1 MRRPAYG
8 NLLLTQYAG
17 RAVSSGGK
25 HPPTRLHTIC
35 KASHFLHNA
44 VGFYLNPAYKTVN
57 REQVEDYSKRKYF
70 YSSQI
75 KEMTAM
81 YQKIIVPIDHGNRN
95 MKTEHKVFTSGF
107 VEGACR
113 PALGEYLHYNGRYY
127 ALAEQRIPYMR
138 DKTVDDRFFI
148 LTLFAVAMEA
158 EKQMFNKENTILQ
171 AVLPVGLPPKHYG
184 TLYRKFEDYFKRR
197 GIQQFTYKGIPYKV
211 EITDAVAFPQ
221 DYAAAMTV
229 YQRIT
234 GFNKVITVDIGGF
247 TLDYL
252 LIRGGRPDLG
262 VCDSL
267 EKGVIKLY
275 NDVASRINSEKD
287 ILLDDTDID
296 RIIRGE
302 KTDYDGEVLRIVGDM
317 TRTFVDDILGTLRE
331 RGLDLKTSC
340 VVFIGGGAML
350 LKKYL
355 ESSDKTGRS
364 IFVED
369 ICANAKGYGLLYQVQ
384 RKGR

>member
-1 MRRPAYG
+1 MNETRVFADGYRGVFQKQEDFLDCLKSIGRNSFLERRNSRNLCLVAITSGSKMEEELKEKYADEG
-8 NLLLTQYAG
+8 LDEDIITDTIINTGLLLKVRNQYYPVRSCAIKSILDRAG
-17 RAVSSGGK
+17 ISGAGLRRVEK
-25 HPPTRLHTIC
+25 SVYARI
-35 KASHFLHNA
+35 
-44 VGFYLNPAYKTVN
+44 LNDCLKVAKG
-57 REQVEDYSKRKYF
+57 EALLC
-70 YSSQI
+70 I
-75 KEMTAM
+75 
-81 YQKIIVPIDHGNRN
+81 QK
-95 MKTEHKVFTSGF
+95 
-107 VEGACR
+107 
-113 PALGEYLHYNGRYY
+113 
-127 ALAEQRIPYMR
+127 
-138 DKTVDDRFFI
+138 
-148 LTLFAVAMEA
+148 
-158 EKQMFNKENTILQ
+158 
-171 AVLPVGLPPKHYG
+171 
-184 TLYRKFEDYFKRR
+184 
-197 GIQQFTYKGIPYKV
+197 FTYKGIPYKV
-211 EITDAVAFPQ
+211 EITDAAAFPQ

-229 YQRIT
+229 YQRIAE
-234 GFNKVITVDIGGF
+234 FSKVVTVDIGGF

-302 KTDYDGEVLRIVGDM
+302 RTDYDGEVLRIVEDM

-340 VVFIGGGAML
+340 MVFIGGGAML
-350 LKKYL
+350 LRKYL
-355 ESSDKTGRS
+355 ESSDNIGRS

-369 ICANAKGYGLLYQVQ
+369 ICANAKGYGLLYQIQ

>member
-1 MRRPAYG
+1 
-8 NLLLTQYAG
+8 
-17 RAVSSGGK
+17 
-25 HPPTRLHTIC
+25 
-35 KASHFLHNA
+35 
-44 VGFYLNPAYKTVN
+44 
-57 REQVEDYSKRKYF
+57 
-70 YSSQI
+70 
-75 KEMTAM
+75 M

-107 VEGACR
+107 VEGDCR
-113 PALGEYLHYNGRYY
+113 PALGEYLYYNGRYY

-158 EKQMFNKENTILQ
+158 EKQMLNAQDTILQ

-184 TLYRKFEDYFKRR
+184 ALYRKFEDYFRGR
-197 GIQQFTYKGIPYKV
+197 GIQRFTYKGIPYKV
-211 EITDAVAFPQ
+211 EITDAAAFPQ

-229 YQRIT
+229 YQRIAE
-234 GFNKVITVDIGGF
+234 FNKVITVDIGGF

-262 VCDSL
+262 GCDSQGTGGSF

-302 KTDYDGEVLRIVGDM
+302 RTDYDGEVLRIVGVM
-317 TRTFVDDILGTLRE
+317 TKTFVDDILGTLRE

-355 ESSDKTGRS
+355 ESSDKIGRS

-369 ICANAKGYGLLYQVQ
+369 ICANAKGYGLLYQIQ

>member
-1 MRRPAYG
+1 
-8 NLLLTQYAG
+8 
-17 RAVSSGGK
+17 
-25 HPPTRLHTIC
+25 
-35 KASHFLHNA
+35 
-44 VGFYLNPAYKTVN
+44 
-57 REQVEDYSKRKYF
+57 
-70 YSSQI
+70 
-75 KEMTAM
+75 M

-95 MKTEHKVFTSGF
+95 MKTEHKVFISGF
-107 VEGACR
+107 VESDCR

-158 EKQMFNKENTILQ
+158 EKQMLNAQDTIIQ

-184 TLYRKFEDYFKRR
+184 TLYRKFENYFKGR
-197 GIQQFTYKGIPYKV
+197 GIQQFTYKGISYKV
-211 EITDAVAFPQ
+211 EITDAASFPQ

-229 YQRIT
+229 YQKIAEY
-234 GFNKVITVDIGGF
+234 NKVITVDIGGF

-296 RIIRGE
+296 CIIRGE
-302 KTDYDGEVLRIVGDM
+302 RTDFNGEVVRIVEDM
-317 TRTFVDDILGTLRE
+317 AKTYVNDILGTLRE
-331 RGLDLKTSC
+331 RGLELKAGC
-340 VVFIGGGAML
+340 LVFIGGGSL
-350 LKKYL
+350 LLREYL
-355 ESSDKTGRS
+355 EHTGKVDRC

-369 ICANAKGYGLLYQVQ
+369 ICANAKGYSMLYQIQ
-384 RKGR
+384 KKGR

>member
-1 MRRPAYG
+1 
-8 NLLLTQYAG
+8 
-17 RAVSSGGK
+17 
-25 HPPTRLHTIC
+25 
-35 KASHFLHNA
+35 
-44 VGFYLNPAYKTVN
+44 
-57 REQVEDYSKRKYF
+57 
-70 YSSQI
+70 
-75 KEMTAM
+75 M
-81 YQKIIVPIDHGNRN
+81 YQKIIVPIDYGNRN

-107 VEGACR
+107 VEGDCR
-113 PALGEYLHYNGRYY
+113 PALGEYLHYNERYY

-158 EKQMFNKENTILQ
+158 EKQMLDTQDTILQ

-184 TLYRKFEDYFKRR
+184 ALYRKFEDYFRGR
-197 GIQQFTYKGIPYKV
+197 GIQRFTYKGIPYKV
-211 EITDAVAFPQ
+211 EITDAAAFPQ

-229 YQRIT
+229 YQRIAE
-234 GFNKVITVDIGGF
+234 FNKVITVDIGGF

-302 KTDYDGEVLRIVGDM
+302 RTDYDGEVLRIVGDM
-317 TRTFVDDILGTLRE
+317 TRTLEMGAFDLFPSPKKLYAYFGLNPAVKQSGKFNGAKVHISKRGSSLARRILHMVALNNLKVDKGSGMPVNPVIHSYYADKCKAKKKNVAVGAVMHKI
-331 RGLDLKTSC
+331 C
-340 VVFIGGGAML
+340 NIIFAML
-350 LKKYL
+350 RDNKPFEIITPQEHCERYL
-355 ESSDKTGRS
+355 AAHSDKAQS
-364 IFVED
+364 
-369 ICANAKGYGLLYQVQ
+369 AA
-384 RKGR
+384 